1 MTTNDSLGTSVSVD
15 ASLLG
20 SRSEQVPP
28 DSEFEEV
35 IDLNNRNKQ
44 LATAEDLLN
53 LNTVENLDNRDAGED
68 IIPKPIIAFEDNATR
83 RQEVTGKGIVLRSG
97 KEVRGPYSGQVN
109 LSIGLPG
116 LLDRRPVNRCCYFTK
131 MCGYL

>member
-1 MTTNDSLGTSVSVD
+1 MTTNDTLGTSVSVD

-97 KEVRGPYSGQVN
+97 K
-109 LSIGLPG
+109 
-116 LLDRRPVNRCCYFTK
+116 PVYRTSWSSR
-131 MCGYL
+131 

>member
-1 MTTNDSLGTSVSVD
+1 MTTNDLLGTSVSVD

-35 IDLNNRNKQ
+35 IDLNTRNKQ

-97 KEVRGPYSGQVN
+97 KQVMGPYSGQLN
-109 LSIGLPG
+109 LSIG
-116 LLDRRPVNRCCYFTK
+116 LDRRPVNRYCYFTK

>member
-97 KEVRGPYSGQVN
+97 KQVIGPYSGQLN
-109 LSIGLPG
+109 LSIG
-116 LLDRRPVNRCCYFTK
+116 LDRRPVNRCCYFTK